1 MDPIWS
7 RLVIVAAGGAAG
19 SVARYLIGVAF
30 VARLGPGFPWGTLLV
45 NVVGSGLLG
54 LLLPA
59 SRLPPNLLLGLGTGV
74 MGGFTTY
81 STYNAETFRYLQ
93 AGAYGH
99 AALYVAITIA
109 GGMLSCFFGF
119 TLGRQLFA

>member
-1 MDPIWS
+1 MTPLWTRI
-7 RLVIVAAGGAAG
+7 LIVAAGGAVG

-30 VARLGPGFPWGTLLV
+30 VAKLGPGFPWGTLLV

-54 LLLPA
+54 ALLQA

-81 STYNAETFRYLQ
+81 STFNAETFRYLD

-99 AALYVAITIA
+99 ASLYVGVTLV
-109 GGMLSCFFGF
+109 GCLVSCLLGF
-119 TLGRQLFA
+119 TLGRQVFG

>member
-1 MDPIWS
+1 MDPIWT
-7 RLVIVAAGGAAG
+7 RMMIVAAGGAIG
-19 SVARYLIGVAF
+19 SVARYLVGVAF
-30 VARLGPGFPWGTLLV
+30 VAKLGPGFPWGTLLV

-54 LLLPA
+54 FLLQA

-81 STYNAETFRYLQ
+81 STFNAECFRYLQ

-99 AALYVAITIA
+99 AALYVGVTLV
-109 GGMLSCFFGF
+109 GGLLSCLVGF
-119 TLGRQLFA
+119 TVGRQVFG